1 MVERRFARDV
11 GSLPDIVA
19 FINEFGRSHGLG
31 EDPRFDAELIIE
43 ELFTNLVKYG
53 TGTTSEIEIFLARD
67 GDALT
72 IRLRDRVVAPFD
84 PSQTRGLPS
93 GDELGPLP
101 GGRGLELVRRIADDV
116 HFEHQGGISTIT
128 VTKRIPA

>member
-11 GSLPDIVA
+11 GSLPDIVG
-19 FINEFGRSHGLG
+19 FINEFGGSHGLAD
-31 EDPRFDAELIIE
+31 DPRFDAELIIE

-53 TGTTSEIEIFLARD
+53 TGTTSEIEIALARD
-67 GDALT
+67 GDSLT
-72 IRLRDRVVAPFD
+72 IRLRDRVVTPFD
-84 PSQTRGLPS
+84 PSRAQPGPS
-93 GDELGPLP
+93 DDELGPLP

-116 HFEHQGGISTIT
+116 HFDHHDGISTIT

>member
-19 FINEFGRSHGLG
+19 FINEFGGSHGL
-31 EDPRFDAELIIE
+31 DDDQRFDAELIIE

-53 TGTTSEIEIFLARD
+53 TGTTSEIEISLARD

-72 IRLRDRVVAPFD
+72 IRLRDRVVMPFD
-84 PSQTRGLPS
+84 PSQSRPIPS

-101 GGRGLELVRRIADDV
+101 GGRGLELVRRIADQV
-116 HFEHQGGISTIT
+116 QFEHNDGISTIT

>member
-11 GSLPDIVA
+11 GSLPDIVG
-19 FINEFGRSHGLG
+19 FINEFGGSHGLG
-31 EDPRFDAELIIE
+31 DDPRFDAELIIE
-43 ELFTNLVKYG
+43 ELFTNLVKHG
-53 TGTTSEIEIFLARD
+53 TGTTSEIEIALARD

-72 IRLRDRVVAPFD
+72 IRLRDRVVTPFD
-84 PSQTRGLPS
+84 PSQVHRPSS

-116 HFEHQGGISTIT
+116 RFEHRDGISTIT